1 VGEATGDAAAGKALG
16 YAGSVTERALA
27 HPPIAVASGE
37 ERARLQRKA
46 RLLAWGGNV
55 WHFIEGAIAL
65 VAGVAAGSIA
75 LIAFA
80 IDSMIETLAG
90 FVIAWRFAP
99 SRAHSE
105 RAERRAQQL
114 IAGSYAILAVYVT
127 VEAVRSLVERE
138 KPEVSWIGIALVIA
152 AAVSMPL
159 LARAKR
165 KVGRALLSHA
175 TVSEASQNQICAYLA
190 LTTLAGLGANALFGW
205 WWADPLSALAIAGI
219 AAWEGFRAWR
229 GTICDEC

>member
-1 VGEATGDAAAGKALG
+1 MSPYPNLGDPWVRQRGTARRELVRGDAAADEALG
-16 YAGSVTERALA
+16 YAGFVAERALA

-37 ERARLQRKA
+37 ERVRFQRKA

-55 WHFIEGAIAL
+55 WHLLEGAIAL
-65 VAGVAAGSIA
+65 GAGIAAGSIA

-99 SRAHSE
+99 SRAHNE

-127 VEAVRSLVERE
+127 VEAVRSLIERE
-138 KPEVSWIGIALVIA
+138 KPEVSWIGMR
-152 AAVSMPL
+152 S
-159 LARAKR
+159 
-165 KVGRALLSHA
+165 
-175 TVSEASQNQICAYLA
+175 
-190 LTTLAGLGANALFGW
+190 
-205 WWADPLSALAIAGI
+205 
-219 AAWEGFRAWR
+219 
-229 GTICDEC
+229 